1 MGANSSARCQRVGEG
16 STVSHNRPAG
26 GRGRDRQP
34 GRRPYLVLMAV
45 AVTLF
50 LLAGLVVSRFSS
62 TWAVVLGGVALV
74 IPPIAVIVANAGR
87 ERRD

>member
-1 MGANSSARCQRVGEG
+1 MSL
-16 STVSHNRPAG
+16 NRPAS

-45 AVTLF
+45 AVSLF
-50 LLAGLVVSRFSS
+50 LLAGLVVSQVST
-62 TWAVVLGGVALV
+62 TWAAVLGGIALV

-87 ERRD
+87 ERGD

>member
-1 MGANSSARCQRVGEG
+1 MVSAGQGEG

-26 GRGRDRQP
+26 WRGRQP
-34 GRRPYLVLMAV
+34 ARRPYLVLMAV

-62 TWAVVLGGVALV
+62 TWAMVLGGIALV